1 MRLHPLSVPL
11 RAVSRAIGFAW
22 AFLVGGVA
30 LSRGDPVLTGGAVV
44 VAVLAVLAVVGY
56 EVAYFRRFDY
66 ELTEDSLDIA
76 SGVFSRREREI
87 PLRRVQ
93 NVDVTRSLVARLL
106 GLAEVDV
113 ETAGGGS
120 TEANLRFVSREEAAR
135 LQEEVR
141 ERRGARERG
150 RTDRADATDSE
161 AGDAA
166 ATGVEGGEPAAAGG
180 TDAEASTGEFEPTPV
195 GERGELLFE
204 LSDRDLLLYGL
215 LSFDPR
221 LLSGV
226 VAFATFVVP
235 SLGQRVD
242 VPNVGLAVIAAGV
255 LVLGLGVW
263 LVSAVVRVVQF
274 YGFRLRRVGDDLRYE
289 RGLFERKDG
298 TIPLSK
304 LQTVSVEENVL
315 MRRYGFASLAVETA
329 GYAPGQSP
337 SGGSEAAIPLAPR
350 ADVFTLARDVE
361 PFDEYDLSRPP
372 ERARK
377 RYVRRYA
384 LAALTVVA
392 AGFLVSRFVVSFPW
406 YALVALVPLAV
417 PAAARAHANRGVH
430 ADGDHVVTQKG
441 WWRRR
446 TTVVPNHRVQT
457 VIRSQTVFQQR
468 WDLTSVV
475 VDTAG
480 SRSISGS
487 GAVAVDRDG
496 SEADELADTVVDR
509 TLVTVGVRETPE
521 TGGGQSSAAAGD

>member
-11 RAVSRAIGFAW
+11 RAGSRAIGFAW
-22 AFLVGGVA
+22 AFLIGGVA
-30 LSRGDPVLTGGAVV
+30 LSQGDPVLTGGAVV
-44 VAVLAVLAVVGY
+44 AAVLAVVAVVGY
-56 EVAYFRRFDY
+56 ELAYYRRFEY

-93 NVDVTRSLVARLL
+93 NVDVTRSLVSRLL

-120 TEANLRFVSREEAAR
+120 TEANLRFVSREEAGR

-141 ERRGARERG
+141 ERRAARERRRES
-150 RTDRADATDSE
+150 RTDADERTD
-161 AGDAA
+161 DAA
-166 ATGVEGGEPAAAGG
+166 LAENEVPVD
-180 TDAEASTGEFEPTPV
+180 DAERAPR

-204 LSDRDLLLYGL
+204 LSNRDLLLYGL

-242 VPNVGLAVIAAGV
+242 VPNVGLVVLAAGV
-255 LVLGLGVW
+255 VAAAAGIW
-263 LVSAVVRVVQF
+263 LMSAVLRIVQF

-289 RGLFERKDG
+289 RGLFERRDG

-337 SGGSEAAIPLAPR
+337 SGGSEAAVPLAAR
-350 ADVFTLARDVE
+350 SEVLELARDVE
-361 PFDEYDLSRPP
+361 PFGDYDLARPP
-372 ERARK
+372 ERART

-384 LAALTVVA
+384 LAGLAVVA
-392 AGFLVSRFVVSFPW
+392 AGFLVSHFLAAFPW
-406 YALVALVPLAV
+406 YVLFALVPLAV
-417 PAAARAHANRGVH
+417 PAARRAHATRGFD
-430 ADGDHVVTQKG
+430 ADDDHVVTQQG
-441 WWRRR
+441 WWRRQ

-457 VIRSQTVFQQR
+457 VIERQTVFQSR

-480 SRSISGS
+480 SRSISGT
-487 GAVAVDRDG
+487 GAVAIDRDVGEADALTERLVDR
-496 SEADELADTVVDR
+496 A
-509 TLVTVGVRETPE
+509 LVAVGVRTESTDAG
-521 TGGGQSSAAAGD
+521 TGAAPSNAD

>member
-11 RAVSRAIGFAW
+11 RAVSRGIGLAW
-22 AFLVGGVA
+22 AFLIGGVA
-30 LSRGDPVLTGGAVV
+30 LSQGDPVLTGGAVV
-44 VAVLAVLAVVGY
+44 AAVLAVAAVVGY
-56 EVAYFRRFDY
+56 ELAYYRRFEY

-120 TEANLRFVSREEAAR
+120 TEANLRFVSREEAGR

-141 ERRGARERG
+141 ERRAARERG
-150 RTDRADATDSE
+150 RERRSE
-161 AGDAA
+161 AA
-166 ATGVEGGEPAAAGG
+166 EPAGEEADLADGETTADEERALRGG
-180 TDAEASTGEFEPTPV
+180 
-195 GERGELLFE
+195 RGELLFE

-226 VAFATFVVP
+226 IAFATFAVP
-235 SLGQRVD
+235 SLGRRVD
-242 VPNVGLAVIAAGV
+242 IPNLGLVVLGAGVIALAV
-255 LVLGLGVW
+255 GVW
-263 LVSAVVRVVQF
+263 LVSAALRIVQF
-274 YGFRLRRVGDDLRYE
+274 YGFKLRRVGDDLRYE
-289 RGLFERKDG
+289 RGLFERRDG

-337 SGGSEAAIPLAPR
+337 SGGSEAAIPLAPVE
-350 ADVFTLARDVE
+350 DVFALARDVE
-361 PFDEYDLSRPP
+361 PFGDYDLSRPP

-384 LAALTVVA
+384 LAGLAVVA
-392 AGFLVSRFVVSFPW
+392 AGFLVNRFVASFPW
-406 YALVALVPLAV
+406 YVLVALVPLAV
-417 PAAARAHANRGVH
+417 PAARRAHATRGFDVDDH
-430 ADGDHVVTQKG
+430 HVVTQQG
-441 WWRRR
+441 WWRRQ

-457 VIRSQTVFQQR
+457 IIERQTIFQQR
-468 WDLTSVV
+468 WDLTSVF

-487 GAVAVDRDG
+487 GAVAVDRDDG
-496 SEADELADTVVDR
+496 EADALTESVIDR
-509 TLVTVGVRETPE
+509 ALVAVGVRSEGAD
-521 TGGGQSSAAAGD
+521 TGTGAVPANAD

>member
-1 MRLHPLSVPL
+1 MRLHPLSVPV
-11 RAVSRAIGFAW
+11 RAGSRTIGFAW

-30 LSRGDPVLTGGAVV
+30 ISRGDPVLTGGAVV
-44 VAVLAVLAVVGY
+44 AAVVAVVAVVGY
-56 EVAYFRRFDY
+56 EFAYYRRFEY

-120 TEANLRFVSREEAAR
+120 TEANLRFVSREEAGR

-141 ERRGARERG
+141 ERRAAREPG
-150 RTDRADATDSE
+150 RESRKRP
-161 AGDAA
+161 GDESAA
-166 ATGVEGGEPAAAGG
+166 AAAA
-180 TDAEASTGEFEPTPV
+180 DELAENEVPADEAARAPR

-242 VPNVGLAVIAAGV
+242 VPNLGLAVLAAGV
-255 LVLGLGVW
+255 LVLAVGVW
-263 LVSAVVRVVQF
+263 LVSAVLRVVQF

-337 SGGSEAAIPLAPR
+337 SGGSEAAVPLASR
-350 ADVFTLARDVE
+350 EEVFALARDVE
-361 PFDEYDLSRPP
+361 PFGDYELERPP

-384 LAALTVVA
+384 LAGVAVVA
-392 AGFLVSRFVVSFPW
+392 AAFLASRYVAAFPW
-406 YALVALVPLAV
+406 YVLAALVPLAV
-417 PAAARAHANRGVH
+417 PAARRAHATRGV
-430 ADGDHVVTQKG
+430 DVDDDYVVTQKG

-446 TTVVPNHRVQT
+446 TAVVPNHRVQT
-457 VIRSQTVFQQR
+457 VIGRQTVFQQR
-468 WDLTSVV
+468 WGLTSVV

-480 SRSISGS
+480 SRSFSGS
-487 GAVAVDRDG
+487 GAVAVDRDAG
-496 SEADELADTVVDR
+496 AADALTERVVDR
-509 TLVTVGVRETPE
+509 ALVAVGVRGE
-521 TGGGQSSAAAGD
+521 GGDGAVGTASVAD

>member
-1 MRLHPLSVPL
+1 MRLHPLSVPV
-11 RAVSRAIGFAW
+11 RAVSRGIGFAW
-22 AFLVGGVA
+22 AFLIGGVA
-30 LSRGDPVLTGGAVV
+30 LSQGDPVLTGGAVV
-44 VAVLAVLAVVGY
+44 AAVLAVVAVVGY
-56 EVAYFRRFDY
+56 ELAYYRRFEY

-120 TEANLRFVSREEAAR
+120 TEANLRFVSREEAGR

-141 ERRGARERG
+141 ERRAARERRG
-150 RTDRADATDSE
+150 DSRPETDERDD
-161 AGDAA
+161 
-166 ATGVEGGEPAAAGG
+166 
-180 TDAEASTGEFEPTPV
+180 DAELAENEVPV
-195 GERGELLFE
+195 DDAERAPRGERGELLFE

-242 VPNVGLAVIAAGV
+242 IPNVGLAVLAAGI
-255 LVLGLGVW
+255 LVLAVGIW
-263 LVSAVVRVVQF
+263 LVSAVLRIIQF

-289 RGLFERKDG
+289 RGLFERRDG

-337 SGGSEAAIPLAPR
+337 SGGSEAAVPLASR
-350 ADVFTLARDVE
+350 RDILALARDVE
-361 PFDEYDLSRPP
+361 PFGDYDLTRPP

-384 LAALTVVA
+384 LAGLAVVA
-392 AGFLVSRFVVSFPW
+392 AGFLVSRFAVAFPW
-406 YALVALVPLAV
+406 YALFALVPLAV
-417 PAAARAHANRGVH
+417 PAARRAHATRGFH
-430 ADGDHVVTQKG
+430 ADDDHVVTQQG
-441 WWRRR
+441 WWRRQ

-457 VIRSQTVFQQR
+457 VIEQQTVFQRR

-480 SRSISGS
+480 SRSLSGG
-487 GAVAVDRDG
+487 GAVAIDRDDGEADALTERLVDR
-496 SEADELADTVVDR
+496 A
-509 TLVTVGVRETPE
+509 LVAVGVRSDGDDASAGATP
-521 TGGGQSSAAAGD
+521 TSAD

>member
-11 RAVSRAIGFAW
+11 RAVSRGIGLAW
-22 AFLVGGVA
+22 AFLIGGVA
-30 LSRGDPVLTGGAVV
+30 LSQGDPVLTGGAVV
-44 VAVLAVLAVVGY
+44 AAVLAVAAVVGY
-56 EVAYFRRFDY
+56 ELAYYRRFEY

-120 TEANLRFVSREEAAR
+120 TEANLRFVSREEAGR

-141 ERRGARERG
+141 ERRAAREAGRAKTEEADGEEELGESEVPADEAERAPRG
-150 RTDRADATDSE
+150 Q
-161 AGDAA
+161 
-166 ATGVEGGEPAAAGG
+166 
-180 TDAEASTGEFEPTPV
+180 
-195 GERGELLFE
+195 RGELLFE

-242 VPNVGLAVIAAGV
+242 IPDLGLFVLGAGVVVLAV
-255 LVLGLGVW
+255 GVW
-263 LVSAVVRVVQF
+263 LVSAALRIVQF
-274 YGFRLRRVGDDLRYE
+274 YGFKLRRVGDDLRYE
-289 RGLFERKDG
+289 RGLFERRDG

-350 ADVFTLARDVE
+350 ADVFALARDVE
-361 PFDEYDLSRPP
+361 PFGDYDLARPP

-384 LAALTVVA
+384 LAGLAVVA
-392 AGFLVSRFVVSFPW
+392 AGFLVNRFVASFPW
-406 YALVALVPLAV
+406 YALAALVALAV
-417 PAAARAHANRGVH
+417 PAARRAHATRGFD
-430 ADGDHVVTQKG
+430 ADDDHVVTQQG
-441 WWRRR
+441 WWRRQ

-457 VIRSQTVFQQR
+457 VIERQTVFQRR

-475 VDTAG
+475 LDTAG
-480 SRSISGS
+480 SRSIAGG
-487 GAVAVDRDG
+487 GAVAVDRDDG
-496 SEADELADTVVDR
+496 EADALTASVVDR
-509 TLVTVGVRETPE
+509 ALVAVGVRSE
-521 TGGGQSSAAAGD
+521 GDDSSAGAAPAAD

>member
-30 LSRGDPVLTGGAVV
+30 LSQGNPVLTGGAAVAAVV
-44 VAVLAVLAVVGY
+44 AVLAVVGY

-66 ELTEDSLDIA
+66 ELTDDSLDIA

-135 LQEEVR
+135 LQATVR
-141 ERRGARERG
+141 ERRGAGERSN
-150 RTDRADATDSE
+150 TDRDDTSESAATKADDDERPGDATGS
-161 AGDAA
+161 
-166 ATGVEGGEPAAAGG
+166 PP
-180 TDAEASTGEFEPTPV
+180 GEFEPAPV

-226 VAFATFVVP
+226 LAFATFVVP
-235 SLGQRVD
+235 SLGRRVD
-242 VPNVGLAVIAAGV
+242 IPEVGLVVAAAGV
-255 LVLGLGVW
+255 LVVGVGVW
-263 LVSAVVRVVQF
+263 LVSAVLRIVQF

-289 RGLFERKDG
+289 RGLFERRDG

-304 LQTVSVEENVL
+304 LQTVSIEENVL

-337 SGGSEAAIPLAPR
+337 SGGSEAAVPLAPR
-350 ADVFTLARDVE
+350 DDIFGLAREVE
-361 PFDEYDLSRPP
+361 AFGEYDLSRPP
-372 ERARK
+372 ERARR

-384 LAALTVVA
+384 LAALAVVA
-392 AGFLVSRFVVSFPW
+392 AGVLASRFLVSFPW
-406 YALVALVPLAV
+406 YALVALVPLSV
-417 PAAARAHANRGVH
+417 PAAARAHATRGVH
-430 ADGDHVVTQKG
+430 AGSDHVVTQQG
-441 WWRRR
+441 WWRRQ

-457 VIRSQTVFQQR
+457 VIRNQTVFQRR

-480 SRSISGS
+480 SQSGTGN

-496 SEADELADTVVDR
+496 GAADDIADTVVDR

-521 TGGGQSSAAAGD
+521 TGGGQSAAAADD

>member
-22 AFLVGGVA
+22 AFLIGGVA

-66 ELTEDSLDIA
+66 ELTDDSLDIA

-141 ERRGARERG
+141 ERRAARERG
-150 RTDRADATDSE
+150 RTDR
-161 AGDAA
+161 GDAA
-166 ATGVEGGEPAAAGG
+166 ESEVNDADPDEERE
-180 TDAEASTGEFEPTPV
+180 DDDDEAEASTGEFEPTPV

-226 VAFATFVVP
+226 LAFATFAP
-235 SLGQRVD
+235 SIGQRVD
-242 VPNVGLAVIAAGV
+242 IPNVGLAVAAAGV
-255 LVLGLGVW
+255 LVVGVGVW
-263 LVSAVVRVVQF
+263 LVSAALRVVQF

-289 RGLFERKDG
+289 RGLFERRDG

-350 ADVFTLARDVE
+350 GDVFELAREVE
-361 PFDEYDLSRPP
+361 PFGEYDLAVPP

-384 LAALTVVA
+384 FAGLAVVA
-392 AGFLVSRFVVSFPW
+392 AGFLVNRFVVSFPW
-406 YALVALVPLAV
+406 YALVGLVVLSV
-417 PAAARAHANRGVH
+417 PAAGRAHANRGVH
-430 ADGDHVVTQKG
+430 ADGDHVVTQRG

-457 VIRSQTVFQQR
+457 VIRSQTLFQRR

-480 SRSISGS
+480 SQSDSGN
-487 GAVAVDRDG
+487 GAVAVDRG
-496 SEADELADTVVDR
+496 GGEADDLADTVVDR
-509 TLVTVGVRETPE
+509 TLVTVGVREAPE
-521 TGGGQSSAAAGD
+521 TGGGQSAAAADD